1 VIYLDNSAT
10 TPIAPEVREAMLPY
24 LEEEYGNASSVYQ
37 LGARARVAL
46 EDARGVIAQA
56 IGADA
61 RELVFT
67 ANGTEANNA
76 AMKGAVMQR
85 HFDGASFKSL
95 RVITSSA
102 EHHAVLHP
110 VEYLA
115 KMGVQVGYAQ
125 CDSAGVVS
133 EAAVK
138 QQMKKDVAVVSLM
151 MVNNEVGA
159 LSPIGHIGPMIKS
172 VSDKALF
179 HTDAVQALGKMPI
192 NVRELGVDMLSL
204 SAHKIHG
211 PKAIGALFIKSGT
224 KLEPLMHGG
233 AQERNRRGG
242 TESVALAVGFAKA
255 VEMSQA
261 SMEKT
266 RAHLADLRTYL
277 LSKLSDFPEVIL
289 NTEPARSIESI
300 VNFSFIPSVLDKLD
314 GEALL
319 IRFDLENIA
328 ISNGSACTSGTVQP
342 SHVLMA
348 MGKGK
353 EVASKSIRVSF
364 SRYTQ
369 KSAVDAFVEVLKGII
384 QVP

>member
-10 TPIAPEVREAMLPY
+10 TPIAPEVRDAMLPY
-24 LEEEYGNASSVYQ
+24 LTDEYGNASSVYQ
-37 LGARARVAL
+37 LGTRARVAL

-67 ANGTEANNA
+67 ANGTEANNMA
-76 AMKGAVMQR
+76 IKGAVMQR

-95 RVITSSA
+95 RVITSPA

-115 KMGVQVGYAQ
+115 KMGVQVAYAQ
-125 CDSAGVVS
+125 CDSAGVIS
-133 EAAVK
+133 EEAVK
-138 QQMKKDVAVVSLM
+138 KELKKDIAVVSLM
-151 MVNNEVGA
+151 LVNNEVGA
-159 LSPIGHIGPMIKS
+159 ISPIGRIGPIIKG
-172 VSDKALF
+172 VTDKALF

-255 VEMSQA
+255 VELAQA
-261 SMEKT
+261 SLEQT
-266 RAHLADLRTYL
+266 RAHLAELRSYL
-277 LSKLSDFPEVIL
+277 LSKLAEIPEVVL
-289 NTEPARSIESI
+289 NTDPTRSIESI
-300 VNFSFIPSVLDKLD
+300 VNFSFIPPVLEKLD

-328 ISNGSACTSGTVQP
+328 VSNGSACTSGTVQP

-353 EVASKSIRVSF
+353 DVASKSIRVSF
-364 SRYTQ
+364 SRYTS
-369 KSAVDAFVEVLKGII
+369 KSDVDVFVEGLKKI
-384 QVP
+384 VP

>member
-1 VIYLDNSAT
+1 MIYLDNSAT
-10 TPIAPEVREAMLPY
+10 TPIAPEVREAMLPF

-37 LGARARVAL
+37 LGTRARVAL
-46 EDARGVIAQA
+46 EEARGAVGQA

-61 RELVFT
+61 REIVFT
-67 ANGTEANNA
+67 ANGTEANNMA
-76 AMKGAVMQR
+76 IKGAVMER
-85 HFDGASFKSL
+85 HFAGSAFKSL
-95 RVITSSA
+95 RVITSPA

-115 KMGVQVGYAQ
+115 KLGVQVGYALP
-125 CDSAGVVS
+125 DSAGVVS
-133 EAAVK
+133 EEAVK
-138 QQMKKDVAVVSLM
+138 KELKKDVAVVSLM
-151 MVNNEVGA
+151 LVNNEVGA
-159 LSPIGHIGPMIKS
+159 ISPIGLIGPIIKS

-255 VEMSQA
+255 VELAQA
-261 SMEKT
+261 SLEQS
-266 RAHLADLRTYL
+266 RVQFADLRSYL
-277 LSKLSDFPEVIL
+277 LTKLAEIPEVVL
-289 NTEPARSIESI
+289 NTDPTRSIESI
-300 VNFSFIPSVLDKLD
+300 VNFSFIPSVLEKLD

-364 SRYTQ
+364 SRYSQ
-369 KSAVDAFVEVLKGII
+369 KSAVDAFVAVLKTFIA
-384 QVP
+384 

>member
-10 TPIAPEVREAMLPY
+10 TPIAPEVREAMLPF

-37 LGARARVAL
+37 LGTRARVAL
-46 EDARGVIAQA
+46 EEARGVIASA

-76 AMKGAVMQR
+76 AIKGAVMER
-85 HFDGASFKSL
+85 HFAGSAFKSL
-95 RVITSSA
+95 RVITSPA

-110 VEYLA
+110 VEYLV
-115 KMGVQVGYAQ
+115 KLGVQVGYAQ
-125 CDSAGVVS
+125 PDSAGVVS
-133 EAAVK
+133 EEAVRK
-138 QQMKKDVAVVSLM
+138 ELKKDVAVVSVM

-159 LSPIGHIGPMIKS
+159 MSPIGRIGPIIKGIT
-172 VSDKALF
+172 DKALF

-192 NVRELGVDMLSL
+192 NVRELDVDMLSL

-242 TESVALAVGFAKA
+242 TESVALAAGFAKA
-255 VEMSQA
+255 VEMAQA
-261 SMEKT
+261 SMQQT
-266 RAHLADLRTYL
+266 RAQFTELRSYL
-277 LSKLSDFPEVIL
+277 LAKLAEIPEVVL
-289 NTEPARSIESI
+289 NTDPSRSIESI
-300 VNFSFIPSVLDKLD
+300 VNFSFTPEVLAKLD

-369 KSAVDAFVEVLKGII
+369 RSAVDAFVAALKGI
-384 QVP
+384 VG

>member
-1 VIYLDNSAT
+1 MIYLDNSAT
-10 TPIAPEVREAMLPY
+10 TPVAPEVRDAMLPY

-37 LGARARVAL
+37 LGTRARVAL
-46 EDARGVIAQA
+46 EEARGIVAQA

-67 ANGTEANNA
+67 ANGTEANNTA
-76 AMKGAVMQR
+76 IKGAIMER
-85 HFDGASFKSL
+85 HLSGSAFKSL
-95 RVITSSA
+95 RVITSHA
-102 EHHAVLHP
+102 EHHSVLHP

-115 KMGVQVGYAQ
+115 KLGVQVGYAAV
-125 CDSAGVVS
+125 DGAGLVS
-133 EAAVK
+133 EDAVK
-138 QQMKKDVAVVSLM
+138 KELKKDTALLSLM
-151 MVNNEVGA
+151 LVNNEVGA
-159 LSPIGHIGPMIKS
+159 ISPIGRIGPILKS
-172 VSDKALF
+172 ATPHALF
-179 HTDAVQALGKMPI
+179 HCDAVQALGKMPI

-211 PKAIGALFIKSGT
+211 PKGIGALFIKSGT
-224 KLEPLMHGG
+224 KLEPLLHGG
-233 AQERNRRGG
+233 AQERNRRAG

-255 VEMSQA
+255 VELAQA
-261 SMEKT
+261 SLENT
-266 RAHLADLRTYL
+266 HAHFIELRSYL
-277 LSKLSDFPEVIL
+277 LGKLAELPKVIL
-289 NTEPARSIESI
+289 NTDPSRSIESI
-300 VNFSFIPSVLDKLD
+300 MNFSFTPEVLSRLD

-364 SRYTQ
+364 SRYT
-369 KSAVDAFVEVLKGII
+369 KNSAIDAFAEILKKII
-384 QVP
+384 S

>member
-10 TPIAPEVREAMLPY
+10 TPIAPEVREAMQPY
-24 LEEEYGNASSVYQ
+24 LEDQYGNASSVYQ
-37 LGARARVAL
+37 LGTRARVAL
-46 EDARGVIAQA
+46 EEARAVVAQA

-61 RELVFT
+61 REIVFT

-76 AMKGAVMQR
+76 AIKGAIMER
-85 HFDGASFKSL
+85 HFAGSAFKSM
-95 RVITSSA
+95 RVVTSPA

-110 VEYLA
+110 IAYLGRL
-115 KMGVQVGYAQ
+115 GVQLGYAPV
-125 CDSAGVVS
+125 DAAGVIT
-133 EAAVK
+133 EEAVK
-138 QQMKKDVAVVSLM
+138 KELKKDTALLSLM
-151 MVNNEVGA
+151 LVNNEVGA
-159 LSPIGHIGPMIKS
+159 ISPIGHIGPILKS
-172 VSDKALF
+172 INSNALF
-179 HTDAVQALGKMPI
+179 HCDAVQALGKMAI

-255 VEMSQA
+255 VELAQA
-261 SMEKT
+261 SLEQT
-266 RAHLADLRTYL
+266 RAHLAELRSYL
-277 LSKLSDFPEVIL
+277 LMKLAEIPEVVL
-289 NTEPARSIESI
+289 NTDPTRSIESI
-300 VNFSFIPSVLDKLD
+300 VNFSFVPEVLERLD

-342 SHVLMA
+342 SHILMA

-364 SRYTQ
+364 SRYTE
-369 KSAVDAFVEVLKGII
+369 KSAIDAFVDALKRI
-384 QVP
+384 VS

>member
-10 TPIAPEVREAMLPY
+10 TPIAPEVREAMRPY
-24 LEEEYGNASSVYQ
+24 LDTEYGNASSVYQ
-37 LGARARVAL
+37 LGTRARVAL
-46 EDARGVIAQA
+46 EEARAIVASA

-61 RELVFT
+61 REIVFT

-76 AMKGAVMQR
+76 AIKGAVMER
-85 HFDGASFKSL
+85 HFAGVSFKSM
-95 RVITSSA
+95 RVVTSPA

-110 VEYLA
+110 VAYLGRL
-115 KMGVQVGYAQ
+115 GVQLAYAAV
-125 CDSAGVVS
+125 DEAGVVS
-133 EAAVK
+133 EEAVK
-138 QQMKKDVAVVSLM
+138 KQLKKDTALLSLM
-151 MVNNEVGA
+151 LANNEVGTI
-159 LSPIGHIGPMIKS
+159 SPIGPIGLMLRASAPN
-172 VSDKALF
+172 ALY

-255 VEMSQA
+255 VELAQA
-261 SMEKT
+261 SMEQT
-266 RAHLADLRTYL
+266 RAHYADLRSYL
-277 LSKLSDFPEVIL
+277 LAKLAEIPEVVL
-289 NTEPARSIESI
+289 NTDPSRSIGSI
-300 VNFSFIPSVLDKLD
+300 VNFSFTPEVLERID

-328 ISNGSACTSGTVQP
+328 VSNGSACTSGTVQP

-364 SRYTQ
+364 SRYTER
-369 KSAVDAFVEVLKGII
+369 SAIDAFITALKTILG
-384 QVP
+384 

>member
-1 VIYLDNSAT
+1 
-10 TPIAPEVREAMLPY
+10 MPY
-24 LEEEYGNASSVYQ
+24 LHDEYGNASSVYR
-37 LGARARVAL
+37 LGTRARVAL
-46 EDARGVIAQA
+46 EEARGVIAQA

-67 ANGTEANNA
+67 ANGTEANNMA
-76 AMKGAVMQR
+76 IKGAIMQR
-85 HFDGASFKSL
+85 HFDGTSFKSM
-95 RVITSSA
+95 RVITSPA

-110 VEYLA
+110 VEYLE
-115 KMGVQVGYAQ
+115 KLGVQIGYALP
-125 CDSAGVVS
+125 DSAGVVI
-133 EAAVK
+133 EEVVK
-138 QQMKKDVAVVSLM
+138 EQLKKDVALLSLM
-151 MVNNEVGA
+151 LVNNETGA
-159 LSPIGHIGPMIKS
+159 INRIGRIGHILRT
-172 VSDKALF
+172 VSDKALV

-211 PKAIGALFIKSGT
+211 PKGIGALFIKSGT

-255 VEMSQA
+255 VEMVQA
-261 SMEKT
+261 SLEQT
-266 RAHLADLRTYL
+266 REHLAELRSYL
-277 LSKLSDFPEVIL
+277 LSKLADIPEVVL
-289 NTEPARSIESI
+289 NTDPTRSIESI
-300 VNFSFIPSVLDKLD
+300 VNFSFIPSVLEKLD

-328 ISNGSACTSGTVQP
+328 VSNGSACTSGTVQP

-364 SRYTQ
+364 SRYTE
-369 KSAVDAFVEVLKGII
+369 KSAVDAFVAALKSII